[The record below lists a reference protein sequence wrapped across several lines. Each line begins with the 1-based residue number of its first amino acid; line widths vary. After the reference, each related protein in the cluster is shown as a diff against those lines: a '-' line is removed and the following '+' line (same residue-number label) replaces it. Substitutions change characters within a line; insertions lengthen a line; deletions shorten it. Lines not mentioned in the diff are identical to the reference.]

1 MRYADKR
8 PPAGEIRSILSIK
21 GSEKTMSTDLFI
33 VGGDGDLALRK
44 LYPSLY
50 YLEINDCMPDS
61 MRIIGTA
68 RTAQSQEEYHA
79 KIKHWLKE
87 NIETELYSEAKWLSF
102 SKKIYFAQGDATNHD
117 DLKRIEK
124 DFFDENN
131 VLVTYLAIPPKIFGM
146 VCMALHDCGL
156 IKEDSRLIVEKPLGD
171 SRESFLAINDELSKV
186 FTEKQL
192 FRIDHYLGKES
203 VQNLLALRFANEFFE
218 PLWNN
223 KYIESIQIT
232 VTETVG
238 VGNRWAFYDQT
249 GATRDMVQNHL
260 LQVLCLMAME
270 PPAALDAESV
280 RTEKLKVLKSLKT
293 ITESDV
299 FDRTV
304 RGQYLRG
311 TIGDKEVPGYLEEES
326 DKYEVDANS
335 HTETYV
341 AIQCEIENWRWSGV
355 PIYLRTG
362 KRLNKKHSE
371 IVIYFKQSHHNI
383 FSVGNSERCRNKLI
397 IQLQPDSGIRMQV
410 NSKVQGLDAGIPL
423 QDGFLKLDLDDQK
436 GPMKHDAYSRLFFD
450 VFRNDQTLFVSAAE
464 VEAAWLWVDQIFSAW
479 KAIGQRCEGYAAG
492 SDGPERADRLVN
504 ACGENW
510 YDGEY
515 CPIGLR

>member
-1 MRYADKR
+1 
-8 PPAGEIRSILSIK
+8 
-21 GSEKTMSTDLFI
+21 MSTDLFI

-68 RTAQSQEEYHA
+68 RTGQSREEFQA
-79 KIKHWLKE
+79 KIKKWLVQSVDEK
-87 NIETELYSEAKWLSF
+87 LYSEEKWLSF
-102 SKKIYFAQGDATNHD
+102 ANKIYFAQGDATKPD
-117 DLKRIEK
+117 DLEK
-124 DFFDENN
+124 IGQEFFNEDN
-131 VLVTYLAIPPKIFGM
+131 VLVVYLAIPPKIFGH
-146 VCMALHDCGL
+146 VCRSLDACGL
-156 IKEDSRLIVEKPLGD
+156 VKENSRLIVEKPLGD
-171 SRESFLAINDELSKV
+171 SRESFLEINEELSRV

-203 VQNLLALRFANEFFE
+203 VQNLLALRFANDFFE

-223 KYIESIQIT
+223 KYIDSVQIT

-270 PPAALDAESV
+270 PPAMLDADSV
-280 RTEKLKVLKSLKT
+280 RAEKLKVLKSLKP
-293 ITESDV
+293 ITNEDV

-304 RGQYLRG
+304 RGQYVRG
-311 TIGDKEVPGYLEEES
+311 TVAGEEVPGYLEEES
-326 DKYEVDANS
+326 DKYEIDPNS
-335 HTETYV
+335 QTETYV
-341 AIQCEIENWRWSGV
+341 AIESEIENWRWSGV

-371 IVIYFKQSHHNI
+371 IVVYFKQSHHNI
-383 FSVGNSERCRNKLI
+383 FAKSKGERCPNKLI
-397 IQLQPDSGIRMQV
+397 IQLQPDSGISLHL

-423 QDGFLKLDLDDQK
+423 KDGFLNLDLDDHSE
-436 GPMKHDAYSRLFFD
+436 PMKHDAYSRLFFD
-450 VFRNDQTLFVSAAE
+450 VFRNDQTLFVSADE
-464 VEAAWLWVDQIFSAW
+464 VEAAWEWVDQIFTSW
-479 KAIGQRCEGYAAG
+479 KETGQKCENYEAG
-492 SDGPERADRLVN
+492 TEGPDRAHRLVN
-504 ACGENW
+504 SCGQKW

-515 CPIGLR
+515 CPIEY